1 MKTLIKSLTLPAAA
15 LALALGT
22 GVASAQPVAQTPL
35 SQPVQTSGS
44 VNPSRPSSCGV
55 LGDGAV
61 QILQVNQDFAAVD
74 LAVSGTTGLTLLIQ
88 GSNGFS
94 ECHTGGGGA
103 INAPGL
109 LNRGTYSFFIGNSSQ
124 TPTSYNLTI
133 REN

>member
-1 MKTLIKSLTLPAAA
+1 MKSLIKSFSLPAAA
-15 LALALGT
+15 LALAFGT

-35 SQPVQTSGS
+35 SQPVQASGS
-44 VNPSRPSSCGV
+44 VNPSRASSCGV

-61 QILQVNQDFAAVD
+61 QVLQVNQDFAAVD
-74 LAVSGTTGLTLLIQ
+74 IAVSGTAGLTLFIQ
-88 GSNGFS
+88 GNNGFS

-109 LNRGTYSFFIGNSSQ
+109 LNRGTYSFFIGNNSQ
-124 TPTSYNLTI
+124 IPTSYNLTI

>member
-1 MKTLIKSLTLPAAA
+1 MKSLIKSFVLPVAAFT
-15 LALALGT
+15 LALGT

-35 SQPVQTSGS
+35 SQPIQTSGS
-44 VNPSRPSSCGV
+44 VNPNRPSNCGV

-61 QILQVNQDFAAVD
+61 QVLQVNQDFAAVD
-74 LAVSGTTGLTLLIQ
+74 IAVSGTSGLTLLIQ
-88 GSNGFS
+88 GNNGFS

-109 LNRGTYSFFIGNSSQ
+109 LNRGTYSFFIGNSNQ
-124 TPTSYNLTI
+124 APTSYNLTI

>member
-1 MKTLIKSLTLPAAA
+1 MKTLLKSLTLPVAA
-15 LALALGT
+15 LTLALGS

-35 SQPVQTSGS
+35 SQPVQASGT

-61 QILQVNQDFAAVD
+61 QVLQVSQDFAAVD
-74 LAVSGTTGLTLLIQ
+74 IAVSGTSGLTLFIQ
-88 GSNGFS
+88 GNNGFS

-103 INAPGL
+103 ISAPGL
-109 LNRGTYSFFIGNSSQ
+109 LNQGTYSFFIGNNSQ
-124 TPTSYNLTI
+124 APTSYSLTI

>member
-1 MKTLIKSLTLPAAA
+1 MRTLLKSFTLSTATFV
-15 LALALGT
+15 LALGT
-22 GVASAQPVAQTPL
+22 GVALAQPVAQTPL

-44 VNPSRPSSCGV
+44 VNPSRVSSCGV

-74 LAVSGTTGLTLLIQ
+74 IAVNGTSGLTLLIQ

-94 ECHTGGGGA
+94 ECHTGGSGT

-109 LNRGTYSFFIGNSSQ
+109 LNQGTYSFFIGNSST

>member
-1 MKTLIKSLTLPAAA
+1 MKSLIKAFVLPAAA
-15 LALALGT
+15 FTLALGT

-74 LAVSGTTGLTLLIQ
+74 IAVSGTSGLTLFIQ
-88 GSNGFS
+88 GNNGFS

-109 LNRGTYSFFIGNSSQ
+109 LNQGTYSFFIGNGSQ
-124 TPTSYNLTI
+124 APTSYNLTI

>member
-1 MKTLIKSLTLPAAA
+1 MKSLLKVFALPAA
-15 LALALGT
+15 LTLVLGT

-44 VNPSRPSSCGV
+44 VTPSRPSNCGV
-55 LGDGAV
+55 LSDSAV

-74 LAVSGTTGLTLLIQ
+74 VAVNGTSGLTLYIQ
-88 GSNGFS
+88 GNNGFS
-94 ECHTGGGGA
+94 ECHTGGGGT
-103 INAPGL
+103 INVPGL
-109 LNRGTYSFFIGNSSQ
+109 LNQGTYSFFVGNSSQ

>member
-1 MKTLIKSLTLPAAA
+1 MKTLIKLFTLPVAA
-15 LALALGT
+15 LTLALGT

-35 SQPVQTSGS
+35 SQPVQASGS
-44 VNPSRPSSCGV
+44 VNPSRPSNCGA

-74 LAVSGTTGLTLLIQ
+74 IAVSGTSGLTLLIQ
-88 GSNGFS
+88 GNNGFS

-109 LNRGTYSFFIGNSSQ
+109 LNQGTYSFFIGNSNQ

-133 REN
+133 SEN

>member
-1 MKTLIKSLTLPAAA
+1 MKSLIKAFVLPAAA
-15 LALALGT
+15 FTLALGT
-22 GVASAQPVAQTPL
+22 GVASAQPVAQTPP

-74 LAVSGTTGLTLLIQ
+74 IAVSGTSGLTLFIQ
-88 GSNGFS
+88 GNNGFS

-109 LNRGTYSFFIGNSSQ
+109 LNQGTYSFFIGNGSQ
-124 TPTSYNLTI
+124 APTSYNLTI

>member
-1 MKTLIKSLTLPAAA
+1 MKSPLKLFVLPAA
-15 LALALGT
+15 LSLALGT

-35 SQPVQTSGS
+35 SQPVEASGS
-44 VNPSRPSSCGV
+44 VNPSRPSNCGV

-74 LAVSGTTGLTLLIQ
+74 LAVSGTSGLTLLIQ
-88 GSNGFS
+88 GNNGFS
-94 ECHTGGGGA
+94 ECHTGGGGS

-109 LNRGTYSFFIGNSSQ
+109 LNQGTYSFFVGNSSP
-124 TPTSYNLTI
+124 TPTSYTLTI

>member
-1 MKTLIKSLTLPAAA
+1 MTSLIKSFVLPAAA
-15 LALALGT
+15 FTLALGT

-35 SQPVQTSGS
+35 SQPVETSGS
-44 VNPSRPSSCGV
+44 VNPSRPSNCGV
-55 LGDGAV
+55 LGDSAV
-61 QILQVNQDFAAVD
+61 QVLQVNQDFAAVD
-74 LAVSGTTGLTLLIQ
+74 IAVSGTSGLTLLIQ
-88 GSNGFS
+88 GNNGFS

-109 LNRGTYSFFIGNSSQ
+109 LNHGTYSFFVGSSSQ

>member
-1 MKTLIKSLTLPAAA
+1 MKSLIKAFVLPAAA
-15 LALALGT
+15 FTLALGT

-74 LAVSGTTGLTLLIQ
+74 IAVSGTSGLTLFIQ
-88 GSNGFS
+88 GNNGFS

-109 LNRGTYSFFIGNSSQ
+109 LNQGTYSFFIGNGSQ